1 MVKFMQLFVRVTGWL
16 PQKLCFRTKILY
28 EDRAVQSRRIRGSAI
43 VISNHTA
50 LFDYAALLF
59 VFPTRVLRCQMAEVL
74 FKKPVLGPFLKL
86 MGGIHVDRY
95 AHQYEPMR
103 QSLEI
108 LSRGGVVE
116 IYPEGRLPVEGE
128 TTPIDF
134 QPGAAYLSL
143 ASGVRVIP
151 VWTDGRYFNLS
162 RAHII
167 IGTPLDP
174 SEFSS
179 LPLPEKEKI
188 TLYTKAIRDKVI
200 CLKELA
206 HEQTEKK

>member
-1 MVKFMQLFVRVTGWL
+1 MVRFVQAFVRVTGWL
-16 PQKLCFRTKILY
+16 PQKLCFRTKVLY
-28 EDRAVQSRRIRGSAI
+28 EDRAVQNRFIRGSAI
-43 VISNHTA
+43 IVSNHTA

-59 VFPTRVLRCQMAEVL
+59 VFWTRVLRCQMAEVL

-86 MGGIHVDRY
+86 MGGIQIDRY
-95 AHQYEPMR
+95 AHEYEPIR
-103 QSLEI
+103 QSMEV

-116 IYPEGRLPVEGE
+116 IFPEGRLPREGE
-128 TTPIDF
+128 TPPNAF

-151 VWTDGRYFNLS
+151 VWTDGLYFS
-162 RAHII
+162 RRRAHIM

-174 SEFSS
+174 GDFLS
-179 LPLPEKEKI
+179 LPLSEKEKI

-200 CLKELA
+200 YLKELA